1 MGEKVPAVSGGMRMT
16 IEEKQKISAVART
29 LILLLHECD
38 DKEWV
43 QEVAACVY
51 DGEIRLEL
59 R

>member
-1 MGEKVPAVSGGMRMT
+1 MRMT

-38 DKEWV
+38 DEEWV
-43 QEVAACVY
+43 QEVVACVY
-51 DGEIRLEL
+51 DGEIRPEL